1 MSDDLRKPPVTGPA
15 LPASEPRQPAAPPP
29 FTPQGLPA
37 VPAPSSPQGLPA
49 VPSVSLPSIPIHL
62 LPPIPSS
69 FVPLPRLPPLPPL
82 PLKSSRRNTPKV
94 SILSPAE
101 LERFGNLLMF
111 ARSTVEGYFAGK
123 HKSPYHGSSVE
134 FADYKEYVPGD
145 DIKHLDWRAYG
156 RLRRLYLRQFE
167 AETDMVIYLLVD
179 VSASMNYTGTSPSSK
194 YVLAAK
200 IAAAF
205 AYLMIQQSDKA
216 ALVLFAEK
224 IRHFLPPGGT
234 RGHLH
239 NLVFQ
244 LETATPASTTGI
256 ADALMAAN
264 SLFKKRGRL
273 VVLSDF
279 WDDTDKTFQA
289 LSQFLHRKFEILL
302 LQIVNP
308 HELDLHR
315 VHAARFH
322 DMETH
327 ESVEV
332 EPEEIR
338 EAYRMAARQWVDKV
352 AREADNRGIRHAVVP
367 SDRPYLDAIEA
378 YLGFRGRNTLST
390 R

>member
-1 MSDDLRKPPVTGPA
+1 MRDDPPSWPA
-15 LPASEPRQPAAPPP
+15 N
-29 FTPQGLPA
+29 
-37 VPAPSSPQGLPA
+37 
-49 VPSVSLPSIPIHL
+49 
-62 LPPIPSS
+62 LPPIPPPLGHAGPPPFLPPVPADASS
-69 FVPLPRLPPLPPL
+69 ATRLPPLPPETA
-82 PLKSSRRNTPKV
+82 PPSPPPAFPRVQAVGRVTTSINNFFTAHQPAVPKNT
-94 SILSPAE
+94 ILTPAE

-123 HKSPYHGSSVE
+123 HKSPFHGSSVE

-145 DIKHLDWRAYG
+145 DIKHIDWRAYG
-156 RLRRLYLRQFE
+156 RSRRLFLRQFE
-167 AETDMVIYLLVD
+167 AETDMVIYLMVD
-179 VSASMNYTGTSPSSK
+179 VSASMSYVGTGRESK

-205 AYLMIQQSDKA
+205 AYLMTQQSDKA
-216 ALVLFAEK
+216 ALVLFADK
-224 IRHFLPPGGT
+224 IRRFLPAGGT

-244 LETATPASTTGI
+244 LETAAPASTTGI
-256 ADALMAAN
+256 AHALMECDP
-264 SLFKKRGRL
+264 LFKKRGKL

-279 WDDTDKTFQA
+279 WDDTAKTFEA
-289 LSQFLHRKFEILL
+289 LSRFQHRKFEVLL

-308 HELDLHR
+308 HELDLYH

-327 ESVEV
+327 ESIEV
-332 EPEEIR
+332 EPDEIR
-338 EAYRMAARQWVDKV
+338 DAYRASARAWIDRTADAAH
-352 AREADNRGIRHAVVP
+352 ARGMSHAVV
-367 SDRPYLDAIEA
+367 STDRPYLDAIEA